1 VAEEIQVEYSTTF
14 GSTVRGN
21 AVAAAWERITDARE
35 SDLYVLV
42 DAATTRRKDDAVVQA
57 LAERLAA
64 KFEQGERHRVTRAR
78 LREYIDR
85 AADMTE
91 QHDDATVGDTA
102 RENILDELWAAA
114 ARVPDD
120 PPKVKAVAGDRDT
133 ASELLEAMRE
143 ADIISPPTDC
153 LAPITADLVE
163 AGLQK
168 EYDADFFAATTRDAS
183 VHGGDPFIVET
194 GIAYGGDIDSGGT
207 AAVLRF
213 ANRVPLV
220 YQRGACATTDVV
232 KDINWR
238 NYGLDQPGG
247 TGIPNG
253 PVVVMVHVASTNV
266 PFTSE
271 SKDAIANVPEIE
283 KEIELALRQSARELK
298 SFLNRRRSMQQRR
311 EKQDKLGT
319 ILPEMAE
326 KLAGVTGRN
335 RLDID
340 ATMARIMNDVLVT
353 RNRENGRVHLRVENN
368 DDTSADPE
376 VTEVVATES
385 EPELVDDDN
394 GSADATA
401 VEMDGEWFLKWNPTV
416 GSGETATLRYEV
428 DANADCS
435 AVVDG
440 VPDEKLTNDA

>member
-1 VAEEIQVEYSTTF
+1 
-14 GSTVRGN
+14 
-21 AVAAAWERITDARE
+21 
-35 SDLYVLV
+35 VLV

-64 KFEQGERHRVTRAR
+64 KFEPGERHRVTRGT
-78 LREYIDR
+78 LRKYIDR

-91 QHDDATVGDTA
+91 KHDDATVGDTA
-102 RENILDELWAAA
+102 RENILEELWGVA

-120 PPKVKAVAGDRDT
+120 PPKVSAVAGDRDT

-143 ADIISPPTDC
+143 ADIIAPPTGC

-163 AGLQK
+163 AGLRK

-194 GIAYGGDIDSGGT
+194 GIAYGGDIESQGK

-220 YQRGACATTDVV
+220 YQRGACATTDVI

-271 SKDAIANVPEIE
+271 SKDAIANVPDIE
-283 KEIELALRQSARELK
+283 KEIELALRESARELK

-311 EKQDKLGT
+311 EKQDKLGI

-326 KLAGVTGRN
+326 KLAGVTGRDT
-335 RLDID
+335 LDID
-340 ATMARIMNDVLVT
+340 TTMARIMNDVLVT
-353 RNRENGRVHLRVENN
+353 RERENGRVHLRVENN
-368 DDTSADPE
+368 EDTNADLE
-376 VTEVVATES
+376 LTEVVEADA
-385 EPELVDDDN
+385 EPELVDGD
-394 GSADATA
+394 GADATV
-401 VEMDGEWFLKWNPTV
+401 VEMDGEWFLRWNPTV
-416 GSGETATLRYEV
+416 GSGETATLRYDV
-428 DANADCS
+428 DGDADCS

-440 VPDEKLTNDA
+440 LPDEKLTVDA